1 MYVCV
6 CNAVTE
12 DHVRGCVA
20 AGAASAREVRA
31 ACGMRPGCGSCTQRL
46 HALVNERN
54 LVNERDLVGEGGLVG
69 EGSTAAR
76 LTETFSGTG
85 PLQIS
90 AA

>member
-20 AGAASAREVRA
+20 AGAASAKEVRA

-46 HALVNERN
+46 HALVNEGN
-54 LVNERDLVGEGGLVG
+54 LVG
-69 EGSTAAR
+69 EGSAAAR
-76 LTETFSGTG
+76 LAATCERTG
-85 PLQIS
+85 ALQIS